1 MTPHPSAVIHRHRH
15 RARMSKLIT
24 IFGAGQGLGERLT
37 VPVARTYPIAEVPAA
52 LAGFTVAPLGKIAI
66 TVA

>member
-1 MTPHPSAVIHRHRH
+1 
-15 RARMSKLIT
+15 MSKLIT